1 LIYHNRQNVAQQ
13 FTEQRKGGRKWL
25 NAFHFIGDKKKDQI
39 KTPRHCCDNIEI
51 HTKPLHT
58 FRKIN
63 NLR

>member
-1 LIYHNRQNVAQQ
+1 MVKCIP
-13 FTEQRKGGRKWL
+13 
-25 NAFHFIGDKKKDQI
+25 FHWRKKKDQI